1 MPNGDKNK
9 VVKLRQPQVDKPV
22 AGAVVDEA
30 ITPKS
35 ILNMTELEQ
44 ETFLNQLRDR
54 RMRAAQILKRAAEA
68 KHQADTIASAIRL
81 ERKAEQAERQL
92 EKVNKSLDK
101 LEEMIYSLRALHL
114 QYTDT
119 DITKSE
125 GA

>member
-1 MPNGDKNK
+1 MGDKNK
-9 VVKLRQPQVDKPV
+9 VVKLRQPSVSKPV
-22 AGAVVDEA
+22 AGVAVDEA

-92 EKVNKSLDK
+92 EKVNKALDR

-119 DITKSE
+119 DITKS
-125 GA
+125 GGD